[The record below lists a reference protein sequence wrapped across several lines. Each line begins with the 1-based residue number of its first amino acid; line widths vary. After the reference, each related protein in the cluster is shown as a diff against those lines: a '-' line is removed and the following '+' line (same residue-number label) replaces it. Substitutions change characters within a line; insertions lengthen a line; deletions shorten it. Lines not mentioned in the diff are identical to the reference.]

1 MTHTVKK
8 ALAAALIILLA
19 LAIFFACVGAN
30 GIARWSFALFIITAA
45 GTIVAAIFRS
55 IDNGDLD
62 IDVDDRD

>member
-1 MTHTVKK
+1 MTHIVKK
-8 ALAAALIILLA
+8 ALAAALGVLLA

-30 GIARWSFALFIITAA
+30 GIARWSFALFILTAT

-62 IDVDDRD
+62 V